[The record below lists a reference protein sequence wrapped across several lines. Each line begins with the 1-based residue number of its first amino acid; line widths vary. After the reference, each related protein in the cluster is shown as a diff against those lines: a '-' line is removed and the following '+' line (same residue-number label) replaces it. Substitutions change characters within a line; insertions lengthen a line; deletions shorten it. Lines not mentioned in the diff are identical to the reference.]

1 MDVCCS
7 PGGFSEYVLECN
19 TCRGVGLSL
28 PMELGGHVVAIDYDN
43 VATPD
48 RLVGMRKVV
57 VRRMLVSVSMHVVW
71 VICACG
77 GLFQRT

>member
-7 PGGFSEYVLECN
+7 PGGFSEYVLESN

-43 VATPD
+43 IATSD
-48 RLVGMRKVV
+48 RCVVGN
-57 VRRMLVSVSMHVVW
+57 
-71 VICACG
+71 IC
-77 GLFQRT
+77 